1 MSKPLTRRPS
11 ARRSVIDTTAPAPDI
26 GRRLWED
33 EPGPVLVYAQLCTRD
48 AAAAEQLAGQ
58 AEERLG
64 GAPYAGITEGMPTVP
79 VVLNA
84 VLDTAVEWAGRPA
97 GRVVLAPALVEW
109 VEAGEVRRQ
118 GGGDAPEPPLAVRAL
133 RAMDAPDSELFWWAR
148 VEGLSDEVI
157 ARRLDRPAPGAAEDI
172 LRVTAEFR
180 ERARLAHTLQVQDPV
195 CRSYAGLLEA
205 TARQGSGPT
214 PPDLLGHLGQCP
226 GCHDA
231 FQCLSVQSPLLPQ
244 TVAGA
249 ALRWN
254 GTVYVARR
262 RRQTAQEPVGLTA
275 RPPGPGSFPA
285 RSAGVLRTGR
295 AWAAGAA
302 VVLLALVPLF
312 LRDEPASQNG
322 LPAPAEPGEIPPP
335 VFSVPSGSPQP
346 GGSKAPGGEDTP
358 RPSRKAVPPEPS
370 AGDGPSPDLSVSKS
384 QPPPADEESRA
395 PACRAA
401 FTPQDTWPDGIR
413 GDLAV
418 TTGPALGEGW
428 KVTFRVPDHVSAET
442 WYGQSTQAGDVVT
455 VTAPSYDRTHPAGA
469 TFTIGVVLRGQAYGA
484 SWVSGVKVDGR
495 ACGS

>member
-1 MSKPLTRRPS
+1 MSKPLARRPS
-11 ARRSVIDTTAPAPDI
+11 ARRSVIDTTVPAPDI

-48 AAAAEQLAGQ
+48 AAAAERLAEQ
-58 AEERLG
+58 AEERLAS
-64 GAPYAGITEGMPTVP
+64 APYAGNTEELPTVP

-84 VLDTAVEWAGRPA
+84 VLDTAVEWARSPA
-97 GRVVLAPALVEW
+97 GRPVLAPALVEW
-109 VEAGEVRRQ
+109 AETGKARRQ
-118 GGGDAPEPPLAVRAL
+118 GGGDAPELPLAVRAL

-148 VEGLSDEVI
+148 VEGLSDEVV
-157 ARRLDRPAPGAAEDI
+157 ARRLDRPVPGAAEDI

-214 PPDLLGHLGQCP
+214 PPDLLGHLDQCR
-226 GCHDA
+226 GCEDA

-244 TVAGA
+244 IVAGA

-262 RRQTAQEPVGLTA
+262 RRQLAQEPVGLIG
-275 RPPGPGSFPA
+275 RPAGPGSFPA
-285 RSAGVLRTGR
+285 RSAGVLRTR
-295 AWAAGAA
+295 RVWAAGVAL
-302 VVLLALVPLF
+302 VLLALTPLF

-322 LPAPAEPGEIPPP
+322 PPAPADPGEILPP
-335 VFSVPSGSPQP
+335 VFATPSGSPQP
-346 GGSKAPGGEDTP
+346 GGSRAPGDEDTP
-358 RPSRKAVPPEPS
+358 GPSRTPVPPESS
-370 AGDGPSPDLSVSKS
+370 AEDEPSPDPGVSKS
-384 QPPPADEESRA
+384 GPPPADEQSRA

-401 FTPQDTWPDGIR
+401 FTLQDTWPDGVR
-413 GDLAV
+413 GDLVV
-418 TTGPALGEGW
+418 TTGPALGKGW
-428 KVTFRVPDHVSAET
+428 KVTFRVPDDVSVET

-455 VTAPSYDRTHPAGA
+455 VTAPSYERTQPAGA

-484 SWVSGVKVDGR
+484 AWVSDVRVNGR
-495 ACGS
+495 VCGS